1 VVELPVLLRLGITI
15 VVNIY
20 LCFQCGYFMPV
31 AFAGRDFYVVMM
43 WSFGGFGGRHC
54 YALRVVADH
63 VHLSRMLA
71 LLADC

>member
-1 VVELPVLLRLGITI
+1 
-15 VVNIY
+15 
-20 LCFQCGYFMPV
+20 MPV